1 MKQSIMKYI
10 NSPISLMK
18 ITAPD
23 KELMYEPY
31 LIVCQTNQYNNSKS
45 KFFGYGNM
53 NNLWAGIFTSNNDRK
68 LTWKGKTENL
78 SFSELS
84 EELYDYDY
92 SLVNMKNGKLGK
104 KYFSLNLGMCVKLDD
119 LGTDVVASMN
129 TNRTLK
135 LLAVDPNTFNEVR
148 IDLDQKASFTVG
160 PRFDGIVLLEYTVND
175 YSIEN
180 GLGCRVYTNSYSY
193 KQCVTEALEVIF

>member
-10 NSPISLMK
+10 NSPISLIK

-23 KELMYEPY
+23 KKLMYEPY

-53 NNLWAGIFTSNNDRK
+53 NRLWAGIFNSNNDRK
-68 LTWKGKTENL
+68 LTWKGRSENL

-104 KYFSLNLGMCVKLDD
+104 KYFSLNLGMCAKLDD
-119 LGTDVVASMN
+119 LGTDVVASM
-129 TNRTLK
+129 NRTLK

-193 KQCVTEALEVIF
+193 KQCVTEALKVIF